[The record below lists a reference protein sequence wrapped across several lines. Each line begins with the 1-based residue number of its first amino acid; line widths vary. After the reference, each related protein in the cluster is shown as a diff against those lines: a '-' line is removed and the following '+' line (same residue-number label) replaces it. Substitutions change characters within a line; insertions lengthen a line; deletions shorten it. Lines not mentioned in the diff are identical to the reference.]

1 MGHHHHGHSHGHSH
15 SHASSNKKA
24 LFWAFVL
31 ITAFMAVEFIG
42 GLLTNSL
49 ALLSDAG
56 HMLSDS
62 AALGLSF
69 LAILLG
75 ARKATGE
82 KSFGYRRFEIL
93 AAAVNGITLI
103 VIAAVIMFEAVRR
116 FMAPPE
122 VQSTGML
129 VIAVIGLL
137 INIAAAFIL
146 MRGGKDDNLNVRS
159 ALLHVIGDMLGSVGA
174 ITAAVLMILFGWW
187 IADPIASI
195 IVSILVLVSGW
206 RVTKDAANVLME
218 SAPDGINPEEVR
230 KSLEELDGVNDVHDL
245 HLWSITPDEPLLSC
259 HMTIN
264 GQGDPDRI
272 LHNAHRILHDRYS
285 IDHSTIQLETDGGG
299 CPSPHGTCN

>member
-1 MGHHHHGHSHGHSH
+1 MGHHHHGHSH

-24 LFWAFVL
+24 LFWAFIL

-42 GLLTNSL
+42 GFLTNSL

-93 AAAVNGITLI
+93 AAAVNGVALI
-103 VIAAVIMFEAVRR
+103 VIAVVIMFEAVRR

-159 ALLHVIGDMLGSVGA
+159 AFLHVIGDMLGSVGA

-218 SAPDGINPEEVR
+218 SAPDGINPEKVR

-264 GQGDPDRI
+264 EQGDPDRI

-285 IDHSTIQLETDGGG
+285 IEHSTIQLETDGGG

>member
-1 MGHHHHGHSHGHSH
+1 MSHHHHGHSH

-24 LFWAFVL
+24 LFWAFIL
-31 ITAFMAVEFIG
+31 ITAFMAIEFIG
-42 GLLTNSL
+42 GFLTNSL

-69 LAILLG
+69 VAILLG

-103 VIAAVIMFEAVRR
+103 VISVLIMWEAVRR

-129 VIAVIGLL
+129 VIATIGLL
-137 INIAAAFIL
+137 VNIAAAFIL

-159 ALLHVIGDMLGSVGA
+159 AFLHVIGDMLGSVGA
-174 ITAAVLMILFGWW
+174 IAAALLMIFFGWW

-218 SAPDGINPEEVR
+218 AAPDGIDPEEVR
-230 KSLEELDGVNDVHDL
+230 KSLEQLDEVTDVHDL
-245 HLWSITPDEPLLSC
+245 HVWSITPDEPLLSC
-259 HMTIN
+259 HMTID

-272 LHNAHRILHDRYS
+272 LRNAHRILHDRYS
-285 IDHSTIQLETDGGG
+285 IEHSTIQLETGSGG